1 MPGFRPPPP
10 QPTLGLP
17 DPRPQQPHL
26 RRLETRAVGGAEKGG
41 GPAEPDSPAGYLRLS
56 GAKPRRERKAGP
68 GGGEGR
74 SGGFCAGAFRERVR
88 TEETEKQP
96 GQEAAGARGGVAHF
110 PTERWLG
117 VWRGFCSPPGSLQA
131 YLSWLC

>member
-1 MPGFRPPPP
+1 M
-10 QPTLGLP
+10 
-17 DPRPQQPHL
+17 
-26 RRLETRAVGGAEKGG
+26 GGAEKGG